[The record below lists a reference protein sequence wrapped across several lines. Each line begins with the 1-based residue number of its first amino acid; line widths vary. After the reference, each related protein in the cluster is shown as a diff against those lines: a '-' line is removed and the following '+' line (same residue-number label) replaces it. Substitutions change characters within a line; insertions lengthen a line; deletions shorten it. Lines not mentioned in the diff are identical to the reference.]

1 MVFRLSP
8 VRSSKRIANPFYRRS
23 FYGIPKIAVDFV
35 PIMMVRAFEGFLMK
49 LTVFHHRSRKAIESL

>member
-23 FYGIPKIAVDFV
+23 FYGIPKMAVDFV
-35 PIMMVRAFEGFLMK
+35 PVI
-49 LTVFHHRSRKAIESL
+49 S